1 MLPGLYYHVY
11 NHANGDENLFRQEE
25 NYHYFLNLWA
35 KHIEPIADTYAYCLM
50 PNHFHALIRIKELD
64 IIEAKIA
71 MSDEVTIETFISRT
85 FSNFF
90 NAYAK
95 AFNKM
100 YDRRGSLFNR
110 PFKAKEIDNDQ
121 YLTVVIAYIH
131 RNPVHHGFRDT
142 IDDWPFSSYEALL
155 STKPTKIKRRKVL
168 DWFGNVPAFRQSHK
182 LEPRIKDTSL
192 FIDW

>member
-11 NHANGDENLFRQEE
+11 NHANGDENLFRREE

-121 YLTVVIAYIH
+121 YLT
-131 RNPVHHGFRDT
+131 
-142 IDDWPFSSYEALL
+142 
-155 STKPTKIKRRKVL
+155 
-168 DWFGNVPAFRQSHK
+168 
-182 LEPRIKDTSL
+182 
-192 FIDW
+192 